1 MAAGFIPGSAEIC
14 EFPVLRPRRSFTKR
28 SETTQATVVSFPQK
42 PVYAVV
48 DTCWYH
54 ANAMADEEKTRN

>member
-14 EFPVLRPRRSFTKR
+14 EFPVPRPRRSFAKR
-28 SETTQATVVSFPQK
+28 PEAASSTVVSFPQK

-54 ANAMADEEKTRN
+54 ADAMADEEKTRN